1 MHRFKNNKGQG
12 LVEYMVV
19 VALMAVASMGIMR
32 VLSKTTSGKLAQI
45 TQSLQGGKA
54 NINIEFERVEQSD
67 LRKKDMGDFFR
78 GSRSHRTKSKKRQ

>member
-1 MHRFKNNKGQG
+1 MKSFLKNRRGQG
-12 LVEYMVV
+12 LVEYMVI

-54 NINIEFERVEQSD
+54 NINIEFENVDQQD
-67 LRKKDMGDFFR
+67 LRKKDMSDFFQ
-78 GSRSHRTKSKKRQ
+78 GSRSRKDR